1 MLGSSKV
8 FFFFFVGRTLTLVS
22 CLKKSLKKDYNLN
35 LPDTPFMEEE
45 KKKKG
50 FGTSHSFSVELFEM
64 MNFYSCFIRSQ
75 NFQIFNN
82 SEC

>member
-45 KKKKG
+45 KKKKVSVLL
-50 FGTSHSFSVELFEM
+50 TASRLSFL
-64 MNFYSCFIRSQ
+64 R
-75 NFQIFNN
+75 
-82 SEC
+82 

>member
-1 MLGSSKV
+1 MLGSCKV
-8 FFFFFVGRTLTLVS
+8 CFFFFCGQDFDFSQLF
-22 CLKKSLKKDYNLN
+22 KKIIKKDYNLN
-35 LPDTPFMEEE
+35 PSCHSLYGRGE
-45 KKKKG
+45 KKG

>member
-45 KKKKG
+45 KKKVSVLL
-50 FGTSHSFSVELFEM
+50 TASRLSFL
-64 MNFYSCFIRSQ
+64 R
-75 NFQIFNN
+75 
-82 SEC
+82 